1 MRRAWLTLAILVIAA
16 LNWAAL
22 HDIIQRREPDVRME
36 YAVVILTDLGLLA
49 WLAVRLLRTRRRETP
64 R

>member
-1 MRRAWLTLAILVIAA
+1 MKRAWLTLAILVIAA

-22 HDIIQRREPDVRME
+22 HDILRRREPDVRME
-36 YAVVILTDLGLLA
+36 YTVVILTGLGLLA
-49 WLAVRLLRTRRRETP
+49 WVAVRLLRTRRGETP